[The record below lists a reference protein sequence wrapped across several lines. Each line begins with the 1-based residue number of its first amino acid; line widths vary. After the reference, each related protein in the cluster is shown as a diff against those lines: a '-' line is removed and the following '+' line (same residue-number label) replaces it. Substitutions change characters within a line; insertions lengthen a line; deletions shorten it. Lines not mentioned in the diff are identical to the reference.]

1 MIKYFEIANY
11 TNTLVLTVLPLCFH
25 LGDLELRPSTFLIID
40 PLLGLLKIQETQ
52 DLDAGDYT
60 CVAVNDAGRAMGKI
74 TLDVGCKHPG
84 SDRQSCSQIDVLFFP
99 GLITLKQLGRNIFQK
114 GKIRVNI

>member
-1 MIKYFEIANY
+1 MFS
-11 TNTLVLTVLPLCFH
+11 LCFD

-60 CVAVNDAGRAMGKI
+60 CVAVNDAGRAAGKI
-74 TLDVGCKHPG
+74 TLDVGCKHPS
-84 SDRQSCSQIDVLFFP
+84 SDTHIRFFP
-99 GLITLKQLGRNIFQK
+99 S
-114 GKIRVNI
+114 